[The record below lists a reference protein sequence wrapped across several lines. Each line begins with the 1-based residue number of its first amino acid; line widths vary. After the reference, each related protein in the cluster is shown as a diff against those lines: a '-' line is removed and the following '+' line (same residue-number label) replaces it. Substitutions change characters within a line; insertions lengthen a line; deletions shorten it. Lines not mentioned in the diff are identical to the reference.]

1 MPMTLKSSWKKPKHA
16 ATKRVVKEDEVS
28 AAPEPRHKASNE
40 AAEELP
46 PDNVLV
52 SDWHALTSESL
63 ERLITFATP
72 KHYLSPKSKSSLE
85 TLISGD
91 DLPINENA
99 LNNLLKRCLDA
110 GFPLRELQT
119 KQQVPLRP
127 EIDITSEDA
136 SVDDRREFLMSIP
149 EQNWQTIIQWGQK
162 RYMISQEM
170 MAALARLSKGLQ
182 LTDRQ
187 TVLLWRLGN
196 DMVKRGFPAS
206 LFRPRD

>member
-1 MPMTLKSSWKKPKHA
+1 MTP
-16 ATKRVVKEDEVS
+16 
-28 AAPEPRHKASNE
+28 
-40 AAEELP
+40 
-46 PDNVLV
+46 
-52 SDWHALTSESL
+52 ESL

-110 GFPLRELQT
+110 GFLLRELQT
-119 KQQVPLRP
+119 KQQVSLRP

-196 DMVKRGFPAS
+196 DMVKRGFPLLCSGPGISGSIRQMVHLAS
-206 LFRPRD
+206 RQRPVPFAAPAMVARRCQPACTDQCGCP